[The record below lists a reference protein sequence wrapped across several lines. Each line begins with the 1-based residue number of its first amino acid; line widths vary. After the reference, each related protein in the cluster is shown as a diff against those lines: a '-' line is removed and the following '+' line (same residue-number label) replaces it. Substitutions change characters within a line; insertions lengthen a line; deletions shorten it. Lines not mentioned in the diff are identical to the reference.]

1 MLKTLFF
8 WGCAW
13 VIGFLQCSI
22 FTANKGLHKSQP
34 LVLPCDAVAFSDEAA
49 RTGSSR
55 EKTNLE
61 NPQIFQICKD
71 KPIFRYLLPER
82 KRRQF

>member
-1 MLKTLFF
+1 MILSL
-8 WGCAW
+8 
-13 VIGFLQCSI
+13 
-22 FTANKGLHKSQP
+22 
-34 LVLPCDAVAFSDEAA
+34 FSDEAA